1 MAKPNMK
8 IEATRKGTAMMTGLV
23 RLAFVNALVAKPN
36 PSGLLK
42 YSCTALID
50 PDDPM
55 IPLMK
60 ECIKQAAID
69 KWADKIPK
77 GLRNPLRDGNE
88 KEYAGFADKVYVSC
102 NSDSKPGVIDAACK
116 PINDEAHI
124 YSGCW
129 ARLDINFFGYQKAG
143 NIGVACGL
151 NNIQVL
157 GDDDTFTGRQDPSKV
172 FSAVVSADSPFE
184 KKDEGKTVSSE
195 VDDMFA

>member
-8 IEATRKGTAMMTGLV
+8 IEASRKGTAMMTGIV

-36 PSGLLK
+36 PSGALK
-42 YSCTALID
+42 YSATLLIE
-50 PDDPM
+50 PNDPM

-60 ECIKQAAID
+60 ECIKEAAIE

-77 GLRNPLRDGNE
+77 GLRNPIRDGNE
-88 KEYAGFADKVYVSC
+88 KDYAGFAGHLFVSC
-102 NSDSKPGVIDAACK
+102 NSDNKPGVVDAAAK
-116 PINDEAHI
+116 PINEESRI

-129 ARLDINFFGYQKAG
+129 ARVDINFFGYQKAG

-157 GDDDTFTGRQDPSKV
+157 GDDDAFTGRQDASKV
-172 FSAVVSADSPFE
+172 FSAVVSADNPFDKGE
-184 KKDEGKTVSSE
+184 DKA
-195 VDDMFA
+195 VDADVDSLFA